1 MREPITAM
9 IIMKEKKIRDY
20 KNTASN
26 KLSAKEPLEL
36 TEGAQLQNSTQKI
49 KFKVLKCYSMSS
61 VGSQHIIN
69 KPESRKNVYLRIR
82 KNQKLETNQEV
93 MEITSSP

>member
-26 KLSAKEPLEL
+26 KLSAKE
-36 TEGAQLQNSTQKI
+36 TVRA
-49 KFKVLKCYSMSS
+49 
-61 VGSQHIIN
+61 H
-69 KPESRKNVYLRIR
+69 
-82 KNQKLETNQEV
+82 
-93 MEITSSP
+93 